1 MLIDAHVSIDLERF
15 PIERALEALRAARIE
30 RAVIFADAR
39 ARDLDG
45 NNRYVLEVAREHE
58 LYPFFYIGGN
68 PWTDTRPATLMLPD
82 SIEIYAGIRW
92 HRWIGEG
99 LDREGVYDRDELD
112 WAISLMESPEFE
124 AMAAAVAHYRLPV
137 IFEESLSVTV
147 EFALRFPSLDI
158 IVPHLG
164 ARNGGELNIL
174 RALWDT
180 PNVYFDTS
188 LTRVPETTL
197 SRLGS
202 ERILFGSGLPEG
214 DPESEVDKIDR
225 LPVSEE
231 VKELIYGENLLSL
244 LASYTHAFSGGMNE

>member
-1 MLIDAHVSIDLERF
+1 LEVEVLIDAHVGVDRDRF
-15 PIERALEALRAARIE
+15 PVERALEALRLVRIE
-30 RAVIFADAR
+30 SAVIFADAH
-39 ARDLDG
+39 ARDLDAQ
-45 NNRYVLEVAREHE
+45 NDYILRVAREHG

-68 PWTDTRPATLMLPD
+68 PWTDTRPDSLTIPD
-82 SIEIYAGIRW
+82 NISEYAGIRW
-92 HRWIGEG
+92 HRWVGTG
-99 LDREGVYDRDELD
+99 VDREGVYDRHEID

-124 AMAAAVAHYRLPV
+124 AVVAAAAHYRLPV
-137 IFEESLSVTV
+137 ILEESLGVTV
-147 EFALRFPSLDI
+147 EFALRCPSLDI

-174 RALWDT
+174 RSLWDT

-202 ERILFGSGLPEG
+202 ERILFGSGFPEG

-225 LPVSEE
+225 LPVAEE
-231 VKELIYGENLLSL
+231 VKERIYGDNLQSL
-244 LASYTHAFSGGMNE
+244 LGAHALI